1 MNARADIEKQ
11 VTPTAAPR
19 SHRVGEHLIDVL
31 RCPDCR
37 TGRLEEASDAL
48 RCGSC
53 GEGHPVVG
61 GVPVLFESSVR
72 AKQVATAERTKP
84 GPVRGRR
91 PSKGAAYRWR
101 EYDIEALLPTPE
113 SGPDV
118 LLLGCGDGGEV
129 PYLTR
134 LGFNPTGFDV
144 LRSDSTDFLAD
155 AHRIPVKDE
164 SYDVVI
170 SMQVLEHLHAPWV
183 AVSEVARVLR
193 PGGCFVGSVAF
204 LKPHH
209 GSYFHM
215 THAGVSIL
223 LGRAGLQP
231 DYLAGAQSLTY
242 TLYGGLLPFGSRPMK
257 RAVLGAVDR
266 VIASVRA
273 RVWSLTRR
281 MSADLAT
288 DRFQQQLPMSF
299 RQFDRIRRSP
309 AVVFR
314 ARKPVVRRESALSAG

>member
-1 MNARADIEKQ
+1 MNARAGIEQQ
-11 VTPTAAPR
+11 VPPGAAPSGPR
-19 SHRVGEHLIDVL
+19 TGRHLIDVL

-37 TGRLEEASDAL
+37 TGRLEEAGNAL
-48 RCGSC
+48 RCTSC
-53 GEGHPVVG
+53 GEDHPRVH
-61 GVPVLFESSVR
+61 GVPVLFESGIR
-72 AKQVATAERTKP
+72 TKQVAAAERTKP
-84 GPVRGRR
+84 GPVRGRK
-91 PSKGAAYRWR
+91 PSRGAAYRWR
-101 EYDIEALLPTPE
+101 EYGIEALIPPSE

-144 LRSDSTDFLAD
+144 RRSDSTDFLAD
-155 AHRIPVKDE
+155 AHRIPLEDE

-193 PGGCFVGSVAF
+193 PGGCFLGSVAF

-223 LGRAGLQP
+223 LERAGLQP

-242 TLYGGLLPFGSRPMK
+242 TLYGGLLPFGSRPVK
-257 RAVLGAVDR
+257 RAVLGAIDR
-266 VIASVRA
+266 MIASVRA
-273 RVWSLTRR
+273 RAWSIARR
-281 MSADLAT
+281 VSADAET
-288 DRFQQQLPMSF
+288 NRFQQQLPMSF
-299 RQFDRIRRSP
+299 RQYDRIRRSP

-314 ARKPVVRRESALSAG
+314 AHKPVVRPGSAESGH

>member
-1 MNARADIEKQ
+1 MHVKVGD
-11 VTPTAAPR
+11 
-19 SHRVGEHLIDVL
+19 RVGRRLIDVL

-37 TGRLEEASDAL
+37 TGRLDEASDAL

-53 GEGHPVVG
+53 GEAHPVVH

-72 AKQVATAERTKP
+72 AKHVAMAERTKP
-84 GPVRGRR
+84 GPVSGRKA
-91 PSKGAAYRWR
+91 STGAAYRWR
-101 EYDIEALLPTPE
+101 EYGIEALLPPPE

-118 LLLGCGDGGEV
+118 LLLGCGDGGEI

-144 LRSDSTDFLAD
+144 LRSGSTDFLAD
-155 AHRIPVKDE
+155 AQRIPLKDA

-170 SMQVLEHLHAPWV
+170 SMQVLEHLHSPWIAV
-183 AVSEVARVLR
+183 AEVARVLR
-193 PGGCFVGSVAF
+193 PGGWFVGSVAF

-215 THAGVSIL
+215 THAGVSVL
-223 LGRAGLQP
+223 LTGAGLQP
-231 DYLAGAQSLTY
+231 DHLAGAQSLTY

-281 MSADLAT
+281 MSADLVT

-299 RQFDRIRRSP
+299 RQYDRIRRSP

-314 ARKPVVRRESALSAG
+314 ARKTEQRQTVVTGG